1 MGCWILGIGQVI
13 KNNYWVLGKFS
24 LRADFLI
31 LWQNC
36 LFVACWT
43 YFSMFILVTYATFK
57 AEMVVMSGHSTHIN
71 LDCFWTFSHH
81 HFDVE
86 ITLLTLP
93 NRTTIA
99 GWVSVNSKNFHFG
112 SIFFI
117 KTLLSHFRWHLSEKY
132 LIQNWF
138 FFFAKSKL
146 WLDCS
151 ESIVLNR
158 LFWIDSYRFQN
169 FLFLKQDK
177 RKNSQNRE
185 IKRTPTT
192 PLNPAIEPHG
202 SVEVVPTFLF
212 WPS

>member
-1 MGCWILGIGQVI
+1 
-13 KNNYWVLGKFS
+13 
-24 LRADFLI
+24 
-31 LWQNC
+31 
-36 LFVACWT
+36 
-43 YFSMFILVTYATFK
+43 
-57 AEMVVMSGHSTHIN
+57 MVVMSGHSMHIN

-99 GWVSVNSKNFHFG
+99 GWVSVNSKNVEMIYFHFG
-112 SIFFI
+112 SIFFY
-117 KTLLSHFRWHLSEKY
+117 KNFTVTLSMAPKRKISNSE
-132 LIQNWF
+132 LIF